1 MSISEVSSQL
11 SKYSYE
17 AEEIRKE
24 LNKVKVDVNTKIAVL
39 QARLDKLIGTGTNQ
53 KTLKEYVVNILNES
67 CEPLTVKEITQLVYE
82 AGYKTQAKD
91 FQKVV
96 FHAIVNNKKVSRATK
111 TGTRPS
117 RFELSE

>member
-24 LNKVKVDVNTKIAVL
+24 LNKVKVDANTKIAVL

-53 KTLKEYVVNILNES
+53 KTLK
-67 CEPLTVKEITQLVYE
+67 
-82 AGYKTQAKD
+82 D
-91 FQKVV
+91 MW
-96 FHAIVNNKKVSRATK
+96 
-111 TGTRPS
+111 
-117 RFELSE
+117 